1 MNNYSNGLDNNYN
14 NLNQNNL
21 NNMLPKDNINN
32 FNMPINTTSNNML
45 NNGNF
50 YREIMGGADQLGQ
63 ISNNN
68 LVDIANSIDHI
79 TLNGTNLD
87 DLDNNK
93 VYNQRKK
100 NDDNTSLIKTITKE
114 IIHNLKDKN
123 LELNDISNSDDLS
136 NYSSKSSSKTKNK
149 KIKENIEDFV
159 ISENPIPSTNNYL
172 KSLFNNYFNFKDFLI
187 LFILYFIL
195 SQEMIKD
202 FFAKY
207 FSSLNPDDEGKI
219 NVQGVIVYGLILTV
233 LFMIIRKLF

>member
-123 LELNDISNSDDLS
+123 LELNDISNGDDLS
-136 NYSSKSSSKTKNK
+136 NYSSKSSSKKKNK
-149 KIKENIEDFV
+149 KIKESIEDFV
-159 ISENPIPSTNNYL
+159 TSENPIPSTNNYF
-172 KSLFNNYFNFKDFLI
+172 KSLFNNYFNIKDFLI